1 MQAPFQMLLGGL
13 DKRGVPSEPGTI
25 QWDFADADP
34 WHLVVANGDTRVE
47 PGRVDSPT
55 VTIQCRYEDWTDLLG
70 GREHPLKLAALR
82 RLRPSGDLRW
92 LWRARRM
99 FPS

>member
-1 MQAPFQMLLGGL
+1 
-13 DKRGVPSEPGTI
+13 
-25 QWDFADADP
+25 
-34 WHLVVANGDTRVE
+34 VE
-47 PGRVDSPT
+47 APT
-55 VTIQCRYEDWTDLLG
+55 VTIQCRYEDWADLLG

-99 FPS
+99 FPA